1 MGAQGPSWAVTYKGA
16 SWGGRDPLIP
26 CLSSGCRSQSTLT
39 LRHCGQRPALR
50 PRVPGEAL
58 PSSHG
63 PEPLPRAT
71 SVPRIPGATLCPGTG
86 AQMRSSPWGVLAG
99 GGHLLTL
106 PHP

>member
-26 CLSSGCRSQSTLT
+26 CLSSGCHSQSTPT
-39 LRHCGQRPALR
+39 LRYCSQRPVLR

-58 PSSHG
+58 PRSHG
-63 PEPLPRAT
+63 PEPLLSAT
-71 SVPRIPGATLCPGTG
+71 SVPRIPGATLSPGMG
-86 AQMRSSPWGVLAG
+86 AQMRSSPWRVLAG
-99 GGHLLTL
+99 EDHLLTL